1 MAARTAPEA
10 DVCGSHG
17 RCSGRACRCRRG
29 CRAGEP
35 QAPQP
40 CCPSERARQACQRRE
55 RRHRARARRVRLGA
69 RQDGRMMPLRPW
81 AAACQ
86 MGPSRKPAPGSMA
99 RGAIRERTMRS
110 LRATRDP
117 RHAELPSRKHRN
129 ALPNARISDSQSCVE
144 SDTPQ
149 RRRASGGRYREWSHP
164 RSGIRGWD
172 NHAS

>member
-1 MAARTAPEA
+1 
-10 DVCGSHG
+10 
-17 RCSGRACRCRRG
+17 
-29 CRAGEP
+29 
-35 QAPQP
+35 
-40 CCPSERARQACQRRE
+40 
-55 RRHRARARRVRLGA
+55 
-69 RQDGRMMPLRPW
+69 
-81 AAACQ
+81 

-144 SDTPQ
+144 SDTPR
-149 RRRASGGRYREWSHP
+149 RRRASGGRYREWPHP

-172 NHAS
+172 NHASWQEDLHIRASSEAGTLPERACRPGRRDACAYARSGGPEWGWQRAVPACRDPSDAYRHPRSLRTPRSCRGA

>member
-1 MAARTAPEA
+1 MLCRTGIGLDVHARSIAAAAFIPET
-10 DVCGSHG
+10 
-17 RCSGRACRCRRG
+17 
-29 CRAGEP
+29 GEIVHKAFP
-35 QAPQP
+35 Y
-40 CCPSERARQACQRRE
+40 
-55 RRHRARARRVRLGA
+55 GA

-81 AAACQ
+81 AAAWQ

-99 RGAIRERTMRS
+99 RGAVRESAMRS

-144 SDTPQ
+144 SDTPR
-149 RRRASGGRYREWSHP
+149 RRRASGGRYREWPHP

-172 NHAS
+172 HYVS